1 MALFLRM
8 RKSRAN
14 ARLLAFLLA
23 VGMTSGIL
31 AVMPSVPAAMP
42 GGKETADVPLPASV
56 SGGKEIPTAAPK
68 ETTAAVPVPVGKEM
82 PAAIIGGESLAHA
95 TAGEEVPA
103 MPPILRATPA
113 VTCAAPTIFR
123 TGTAGT
129 CAVPAETAARNGS
142 AADGEGSGLF
152 TTAGEAV
159 SASLPA
165 AGKRD
170 VGLFP
175 DYILRGKLRCDTENH
190 PKGTVVQVLEGQSD
204 CYYLV
209 RSADGDRMAVAWD
222 DLTLLP
228 PPALTLPEVDTADIE
243 AEVARRGFTSGTD
256 CLLWTCLYRLETYLL
271 CRRDG
276 AWRLC
281 GRMACSAGDTA
292 HPTPTGRYAIATKLT
307 TIGKPDRYLCRNA
320 LCFHGAYMYHS
331 VLLSPAGDRV
341 LDGRLGCRIS
351 HGCIRLSEEEA
362 AALFETVPCGTA
374 VYIN

>member
-8 RKSRAN
+8 RKSRAF

-56 SGGKEIPTAAPK
+56 SGGKEIPAAAPK

-95 TAGEEVPA
+95 PAGEEVPA

-129 CAVPAETAARNGS
+129 CAVPEESVAPVERI
-142 AADGEGSGLF
+142 
-152 TTAGEAV
+152 
-159 SASLPA
+159 PA
-165 AGKRD
+165 APATGREAG
-170 VGLFP
+170 GLFP
-175 DYILRGKLRCDTENH
+175 DYILRGALRCDTENH

-209 RSADGDRMAVAWD
+209 RSADGDRMAVAWEE
-222 DLTLLP
+222 LTLLP
-228 PPALTLPEVDTADIE
+228 PPALTLPEVDAADIE

-362 AALFETVPCGTA
+362 TALFETVPCGTA

>member
-1 MALFLRM
+1 MVLLFHIS
-8 RKSRAN
+8 KSRAN
-14 ARLLAFLLA
+14 ARLLVFLRGGGLLP
-23 VGMTSGIL
+23 GFW
-31 AVMPSVPAAMP
+31 AVMPWVPAAMP
-42 GGKETADVPLPASV
+42 GGKETADVPLPASA
-56 SGGKEIPTAAPK
+56 SGGKEIPAAAPK
-68 ETTAAVPVPVGKEM
+68 ETTAAVPVPVGKKM
-82 PAAIIGGESLAHA
+82 PAAIIGGELPAHA
-95 TAGEEVPA
+95 PPGEEVPA

-113 VTCAAPTIFR
+113 VTCAASTIFR
-123 TGTAGT
+123 T
-129 CAVPAETAARNGS
+129 VPAETAARNGS
-142 AADGEGSGLF
+142 AADGEESGLF

-159 SASLPA
+159 SDAFPT

-170 VGLFP
+170 GGLFP
-175 DYILRGKLRCDTENH
+175 DYVLRGTLRSDTENH

-228 PPALTLPEVDTADIE
+228 PPALTLPEADTADVE

-281 GRMACSAGDTA
+281 GRMACSVGDTA

-307 TIGKPDRYLCRNA
+307 AIGKPDRYLCRNA

>member
-14 ARLLAFLLA
+14 ARLFAFLPA
-23 VGMTSGIL
+23 V
-31 AVMPSVPAAMP
+31 AVTACLVCGVSATASEAFAVPPSF
-42 GGKETADVPLPASV
+42 
-56 SGGKEIPTAAPK
+56 AAPK
-68 ETTAAVPVPVGKEM
+68 ENIVPAAAVVGRATTVSSFAVIKAEKN
-82 PAAIIGGESLAHA
+82 AAPFFA
-95 TAGEEVPA
+95 
-103 MPPILRATPA
+103 ATPA
-113 VTCAAPTIFR
+113 VSAAAPRFMPASEALSA
-123 TGTAGT
+123 TAWKEDT
-129 CAVPAETAARNGS
+129 VTPFHAAVPEESVAPVERI
-142 AADGEGSGLF
+142 
-152 TTAGEAV
+152 
-159 SASLPA
+159 PA
-165 AGKRD
+165 APATGREAG
-170 VGLFP
+170 GLFP

-209 RSADGDRMAVAWD
+209 RSADGDRMAVAWE

-228 PPALTLPEVDTADIE
+228 PPALALPEADAADIE

-307 TIGKPDRYLCRNA
+307 AIGKPDRYLCRNA

-331 VLLSPAGDRV
+331 VLLSPAGNRV

-351 HGCIRLSEEEA
+351 HGCIRLSEEKA

>member
-8 RKSRAN
+8 RKSRAF
-14 ARLLAFLLA
+14 ARLFAFL
-23 VGMTSGIL
+23 
-31 AVMPSVPAAMP
+31 PAAAAMVCGICGISATAP
-42 GGKETADVPLPASV
+42 EAFAVPPSFAVTTKENAAALTLDAVKATASSFAVIKTKKKVPMSF
-56 SGGKEIPTAAPK
+56 AAPK
-68 ETTAAVPVPVGKEM
+68 ENIV
-82 PAAIIGGESLAHA
+82 PAAPA
-95 TAGEEVPA
+95 TGREAG
-103 MPPILRATPA
+103 
-113 VTCAAPTIFR
+113 
-123 TGTAGT
+123 
-129 CAVPAETAARNGS
+129 
-142 AADGEGSGLF
+142 
-152 TTAGEAV
+152 
-159 SASLPA
+159 
-165 AGKRD
+165 
-170 VGLFP
+170 GLFP
-175 DYILRGKLRCDTENH
+175 DYILRGALRCDTENH

-228 PPALTLPEVDTADIE
+228 PPALTLPEVDAADIE